1 MIKPSID
8 MIPSSF
14 PVMKRA
20 IKPPVNARGIQNMK
34 INGESNDWNCA
45 TMIR

>member
-1 MIKPSID
+1 MIKPSIE

-14 PVMKRA
+14 PVMTRA
-20 IKPPVNARGIQNMK
+20 INPPVNARGIQNMI